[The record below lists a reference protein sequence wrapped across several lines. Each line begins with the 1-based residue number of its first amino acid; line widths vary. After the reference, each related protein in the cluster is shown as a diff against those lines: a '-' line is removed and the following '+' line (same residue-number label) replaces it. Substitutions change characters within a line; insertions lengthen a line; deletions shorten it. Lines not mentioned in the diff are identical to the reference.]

1 MMIRPLHATDALSMA
16 AFLARG
22 AGRELAA
29 ETWPRTP
36 PESRRP
42 TFGGLIFGALF
53 PSPRDRTV
61 GLARSNGRL
70 SGLVVAPA
78 RVSGLVWDVEHLRS
92 DDHSTAVELLRWIG
106 QRAREVRAHR
116 VFIDTQDGATGAEI
130 ASRAGFE
137 RYSEGVTYRLSPG
150 FPRDP
155 VDTVPARPRLRS
167 DDQPLFQLY
176 SAAVPANVRAAEAMT
191 HEEWAALYP
200 GRKPWTPAILGNRQD
215 YVWEMGS
222 RVAGWM
228 RVVYGQRSQFLEL
241 IVHPSYEAYVDRMVR
256 YALVQM
262 STKAPVLIDVREYQ
276 GALRIAL
283 ERAGFRAVESY
294 AVWVLQLA
302 ERVAEPKI
310 AVAHVPA

>member
-1 MMIRPLHATDALSMA
+1 MIRPLHATDAVTVA

-42 TFGGLIFGALF
+42 TFASLMLGALL
-53 PSPRDRTV
+53 PATGDRAI
-61 GLARSNGRL
+61 GLSGSSGRL
-70 SGLVVAPA
+70 SGLVVAQA
-78 RVSGLVWDVEHLRS
+78 RASGLVWDVEHLRS
-92 DDHSTAVELLRWIG
+92 EDHGIAVELLRWIG
-106 QRAREVRAHR
+106 GRALEARAHR
-116 VFIDTQDGATGAEI
+116 VFIDTPEGATGSEV

-155 VDTVPARPRLRS
+155 ADAVPARPRLRS

-222 RVAGWM
+222 RVVGWM
-228 RVVYGQRSQFLEL
+228 RVVYGQRSQFLDL
-241 IVHPSYEAYVDRMVR
+241 MVHPSHEAYADRMVR

-262 STKAPVLIDVREYQ
+262 STKAPVLVDVREYQ
-276 GALRIAL
+276 GAVRTAL
-283 ERAGFRAVESY
+283 ERAGFQAIESY
-294 AVWVLQLA
+294 AVWVRQLA
-302 ERVAEPKI
+302 ERIPEPKI
-310 AVAHVPA
+310 AAAQVPA